1 MNRTGQIR
9 PPECGSE
16 SGMRYPGLH
25 AEVRPVGSSGS
36 ADRNSTAR
44 IVSIEKREEVYMD
57 RIEIRDFSSER
68 EKQPQQPWMALLF
81 LISGVLGI
89 LFFLENMRGI
99 SFSLAAVCSFS
110 AGLCALFWFSF
121 YRSRRIFVISLLTLT
136 AVVTVT
142 SVLLREMLRTQLAE
156 AVAAAAA
163 GTGDAALTAEGDM
176 TEFMLLFSAIL
187 VLLLF
192 GLECVIR
199 SHGILYLLTTALLL
213 LSTLLGIGGGA
224 ESFVLLVVFQA
235 GFFILR
241 AVEQKHR
248 RSSVTE
254 EDSRRIGKKSGIA
267 AALVIAVSFAAAVPA
282 SVFFSEEL
290 SNGVYEAEGFVV
302 RSFRNLSGRASD
314 PVAGGLISRGNNY
327 RTGAE
332 QLELSASEQPSE
344 ILYLKGFAGGDY
356 IGGEWLPADDEAVF
370 RDMAEEMHWRGWED
384 WIAGAY
390 DNMYFDMNRNILPEL
405 PGGPAVLL
413 ITHSNGDYRQRYQ
426 PYYSRWSRGWI
437 YGDSSEADGYRY
449 LYYEQEDMRTDWEN
463 VRPDMAAERSWYRQL
478 QAAYM
483 NQIETVYTRVP
494 SEILPR
500 LSALVEANPLT
511 DTEEI
516 TAFILYTL
524 HSSASYSLTPGRM
537 PRNGEDVAEYF
548 LFEGHSG
555 YCVHFAAA
563 ATLMYRLYGI
573 PARYVS
579 GYAASPEDFTQ
590 QEDGSWRA
598 VLTDE
603 AAHAWT
609 EIFLPG
615 YGWTP
620 VEVTP
625 SASGDMTASYPGFDG
640 SALERLMEE
649 NSPQAELPDVLQ
661 TEDIGPSQRSE
672 EDGGDADP
680 EETADRGTE
689 DTSGSSAGLYFA
701 SIAAVA
707 GVICLI
713 ACCRRRRIL
722 RRLEQADCREIF
734 FRFTE
739 MLKYCKILK
748 NRDGIQWEGVGQNN
762 TQEEFPEN
770 AAEKL
775 IAVSGVSGQEIDRMS
790 EIVRRKAYGPEA
802 ACAATDAE
810 ERAFVLGVYRKAA
823 AGLYEKLPGHKK
835 LYFRF
840 IAVFL

>member
-1 MNRTGQIR
+1 
-9 PPECGSE
+9 
-16 SGMRYPGLH
+16 
-25 AEVRPVGSSGS
+25 
-36 ADRNSTAR
+36 
-44 IVSIEKREEVYMD
+44 MD

-81 LISGVLGI
+81 LISGVFGI
-89 LFFLENMRGI
+89 LFFLENVRGI
-99 SFSLAAVCSFS
+99 SFSTAVVCPFS
-110 AGLCALFWFSF
+110 AGLCVLFWFSF
-121 YRSRRIFVISLLTLT
+121 YRSRRIFVISLLALT
-136 AVVTVT
+136 AAVTAA
-142 SVLLREMLRTQLAE
+142 SVLLRETLRVQLAS
-156 AVAAAAA
+156 AAAAAAA
-163 GTGDAALTAEGDM
+163 GTGGAQVVESDM

-213 LSTLLGIGGGA
+213 LSPLLGIGAGA
-224 ESFVLLVVFQA
+224 ESFVLLIVFQA

-241 AVEQKHR
+241 AAEQRRR
-248 RSSVTE
+248 RSSIRE
-254 EDSRRIGKKSGIA
+254 EDSRRIGRKSGIA
-267 AALVIAVSFAAAVPA
+267 AALIVAVSFAAAVPA
-282 SVFFSEEL
+282 AVFFSEEL
-290 SNGVYEAEGFVV
+290 NDGVYEAEGFVV
-302 RSFRNLSGRASD
+302 RSFRNLSGQASD

-327 RTGAE
+327 RTGAK
-332 QLELSASEQPSE
+332 QLELSAPERPSE

-356 IGGEWLPADDEAVF
+356 AGGEWMPADDESLF
-370 RDMAEEMHWRGWED
+370 RAMAEEMHWQGWED

-390 DNMYFDMNRNILPEL
+390 ENMYFIMNRNILPEL
-405 PGGPAVLL
+405 PGGPETLL

-437 YGDSSEADGYRY
+437 YGDSSEAEGYRY

-463 VRPDMAAERSWYRQL
+463 VRPDMAVERNWYLQL

-483 NQIETVYTRVP
+483 NQIEMAYTRVP

-524 HSSASYSLTPGRM
+524 HSRASYSLTPGRM
-537 PRNGEDVAEYF
+537 PLNGEDVAEYF

-563 ATLMYRLYGI
+563 ATLMYRLYGV

-579 GYAASPEDFTQ
+579 GYAATPEDFSQ
-590 QEDGSWRA
+590 REDGSWHA

-640 SALERLMEE
+640 SALRRLIAE
-649 NSPQAELPDVLQ
+649 NSTEAELPDILQ
-661 TEDIGPSQRSE
+661 TEDDGPSQRTE
-672 EDGGDADP
+672 EDRTDDAP
-680 EETADRGTE
+680 AETADRETENASGT
-689 DTSGSSAGLYFA
+689 SAGRYLICA
-701 SIAAVA
+701 ACIAAVA
-707 GVICLI
+707 GIVCLI
-713 ACCRRRRIL
+713 AFCRRRVL
-722 RRLEQADCREIF
+722 LGRLEQADCREIF
-734 FRFTE
+734 FRFTG
-739 MLKYCKILK
+739 MLKYCKIMEK
-748 NRDGIQWEGVGQNN
+748 YGGARQDGARREHARQDDVRTYGA
-762 TQEEFPEN
+762 QEEFPES

-775 IAVSGVSGQEIDRMS
+775 FSVSGVSAQEIGRMR
-790 EIVRRKAYGPEA
+790 EIVSRKAFGPETADA
-802 ACAATDAE
+802 AADAG
-810 ERAFVLGVYRKAA
+810 ERSFVLGIYRRAA
-823 AGLYEKLPGHKK
+823 EGLYETLPWYKK
-835 LYFRF
+835 VYFRF